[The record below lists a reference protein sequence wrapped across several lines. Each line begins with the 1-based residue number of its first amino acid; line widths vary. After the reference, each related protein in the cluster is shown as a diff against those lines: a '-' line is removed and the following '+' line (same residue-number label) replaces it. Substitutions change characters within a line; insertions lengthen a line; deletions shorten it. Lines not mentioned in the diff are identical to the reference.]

1 MSGPYT
7 VLILDDQG
15 CELSNTEYGSQ
26 REAISMAREK
36 INEEATSDYQDWRT
50 VEIRDA
56 AGECVWDKR
65 RAVCRCCGELGPVDH
80 CTDEFPEPGDI
91 EETGR

>member
-7 VLILDDQG
+7 VLVLDDQS

-36 INEEATSDYQDWRT
+36 INEEATSDYQDWR
-50 VEIRDA
+50 VVHVVDAQGEI
-56 AGECVWDKR
+56 VWDKR
-65 RAVCRCCGELGPVDH
+65 RAVCRCCGEPGPVDH

-91 EETGR
+91 REAS